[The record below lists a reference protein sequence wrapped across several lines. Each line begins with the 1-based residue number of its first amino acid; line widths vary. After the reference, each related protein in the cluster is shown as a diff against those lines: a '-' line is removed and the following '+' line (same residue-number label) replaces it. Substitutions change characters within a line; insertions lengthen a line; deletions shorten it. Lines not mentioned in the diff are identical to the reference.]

1 MCYLFSIVLIQAI
14 CDHSKYRSNLGL
26 RKKIGSVAA
35 ATVDNTQSRVR
46 HRQLIIW
53 FCVVLGRL
61 KYQIQHLMVARNV
74 FVHGVGGAKMDANLV
89 VDALHYAQKCDA
101 VLRELG

>member
-53 FCVVLGRL
+53 FCVVLWRL
-61 KYQIQHLMVARNV
+61 KYQIQHIMVARNV